1 MASIGM
7 FSQAI
12 NSTDVGKFLF
22 GGLSDMAH
30 HVSSNHWN
38 TSLKDA
44 LHKGFG
50 GTKGEMLS
58 FDLGGKTWS
67 GKKIAG
73 GLAGLG
79 IGYRFV
85 SGGGAYRDKN
95 GDTDIAGIPF
105 I

>member
-44 LHKGFG
+44 LHEGFG

-73 GLAGLG
+73 GLASLG